1 MASSPPSLLLA
12 ALTCAIASGGAAAC
26 SEESPAEAAP
36 ASLEA
41 DALRT
46 PPEADAPRVS
56 AGAAAPGAAVVEA
69 AHVAK
74 APAPA
79 QAEAEAPPSSSAA
92 GTTPPASAAGATPPA
107 SAAAEGARI
116 YSKARFAW
124 ISPGPYPTRGWSGY
138 LGLGGSVALRG
149 GSVEAART
157 PGEGCDAWY
166 AIEPRGYVCAGASA
180 AVDPNDPV
188 VVALRPHA
196 PRVDSPWPYDY
207 AESTGAPRYPQLP
220 SAKEQRRAEWDLEE
234 HLANI
239 AKVRAAEGAGEE
251 AIREIDEALVGVDLK
266 PAGVAAP
273 ALFPFGGLVREGR
286 DRIVNGST
294 VAFTRAFDAQD
305 RTWVVTSDQA
315 YMPKDRLKPYPRSS
329 FQGVWLKD
337 GRSLPLAFFRKT
349 DRPKYQR
356 GAGGRFEPTGASF
369 ARLASVGLTGRAE
382 AEDGERFLETQEPG
396 VYVRA
401 DDTVVIEAAKSSP
414 LEGEADPSSPPRKWI
429 EVSVLGGWFVAYEE
443 LTPVFATLISPG
455 RGGVPRQGIPAIE
468 TAATPT
474 GRFRIDGKFVTATM
488 VSSTNDK
495 IVHSEVQFVQNFS
508 GPHALH
514 GAYWHDAWGEPKSG
528 GCVNLSPIDA
538 KQMFAWTDPPVP
550 EGWHG
555 LRASRDAGRSTVVLI
570 HR

>member
-1 MASSPPSLLLA
+1 MASSPPSFLLA

-56 AGAAAPGAAVVEA
+56 SGAAAPRAAVVEA
-69 AHVAK
+69 AHVTK

-79 QAEAEAPPSSSAA
+79 RAEADAPPATSAA
-92 GTTPPASAAGATPPA
+92 GTTPPASAA
-107 SAAAEGARI
+107 AEDARI

-220 SAKEQRRAEWDLEE
+220 SAKEQKRSEWDLEE

-356 GAGGRFEPTGASF
+356 GASGAFEPTGASF

-382 AEDGERFLETQEPG
+382 VEDGGRFLETQEPG

-401 DDTVVIEAAKSSP
+401 DDAVVIEAAKSSP
-414 LEGEADPSSPPRKWI
+414 LEGDGDPSSPPRKWI

>member
-1 MASSPPSLLLA
+1 MASSPSSLLLA
-12 ALTCAIASGGAAAC
+12 ALACAIASGAAAC
-26 SEESPAEAAP
+26 SEESPSVASPAP
-36 ASLEA
+36 VEA
-41 DALRT
+41 DAPEANAPRAPT
-46 PPEADAPRVS
+46 EADAPRS
-56 AGAAAPGAAVVEA
+56 AVVE
-69 AHVAK
+69 K
-74 APAPA
+74 APPP
-79 QAEAEAPPSSSAA
+79 AEAEVAPPPAEA
-92 GTTPPASAAGATPPA
+92 EVAPPANAAT
-107 SAAAEGARI
+107 EGSRI
-116 YSKARFAW
+116 YSRARFAW
-124 ISPGPYPTRGWSGY
+124 INPGPYPTRGWSGY

-149 GSVEAART
+149 GSLEAART

-180 AVDPNDPV
+180 TVDPNDPV

-196 PRVDSPWPYDY
+196 PRTDSPWPYNY
-207 AESTGAPRYPQLP
+207 AESTGAPRYRALP

-234 HLANI
+234 HLANV
-239 AKVRAAEGAGEE
+239 AKVRAADGASEQ

-273 ALFPFGGLVREGR
+273 ALFPFGDLVREGR

-294 VAFTRAFDAQD
+294 VAFTEVFDAQG
-305 RTWVVTSDQA
+305 RTWVVTSDQTL
-315 YMPKDRLKPYPRSS
+315 MPKDRLKPYPRSS

-382 AEDGERFLETQEPG
+382 VEDGERFLETQEPG
-396 VYVRA
+396 IYVLA
-401 DDTVVIEAAKSSP
+401 DDAVVVEAAKRSP
-414 LEGEADPSSPPRKWI
+414 LEGENDPSSPPRKWI

-443 LTPVFATLISPG
+443 LTPVFVTLISPG
-455 RGGVPRQGIPAIE
+455 RGGVPQKDIPAIE

-488 VSSTNDK
+488 VSSSNDN
-495 IVHSEVQFVQNFS
+495 IVHSEVQFVQNFH

-514 GAYWHDAWGEPKSG
+514 GAYWHDAWGELKSG

>member
-41 DALRT
+41 DAPRT

-69 AHVAK
+69 AHVTK

-188 VVALRPHA
+188 VVALQPHA

-266 PAGVAAP
+266 PTGVAAP

-382 AEDGERFLETQEPG
+382 LEDGERFLETQEPG

>member
-1 MASSPPSLLLA
+1 MGSSPSSLLLA
-12 ALTCAIASGGAAAC
+12 ALACALASASTAC
-26 SEESPAEAAP
+26 SEGGPAAGSPQPPEADGLQAPADASAPRAPSRADAARAPSTADAQPAPSTADAPRNRTVEAALVDKAPAEAEAAP
-36 ASLEA
+36 
-41 DALRT
+41 
-46 PPEADAPRVS
+46 PESTAN
-56 AGAAAPGAAVVEA
+56 
-69 AHVAK
+69 
-74 APAPA
+74 
-79 QAEAEAPPSSSAA
+79 Q
-92 GTTPPASAAGATPPA
+92 
-107 SAAAEGARI
+107 GARI

-124 ISPGPYPTRGWSGY
+124 INPGPYPTRGWSGY

-166 AIEPRGYVCAGASA
+166 AVEPRGYVCAGAA
-180 AVDPNDPV
+180 ATVDPEDPV

-196 PRVDSPWPYDY
+196 PRIDSPWPYSY
-207 AESTGAPRYPQLP
+207 AESTGAPRYRALP
-220 SAKEQRRAEWDLEE
+220 SAKEQRRAEWDLTE
-234 HLANI
+234 HLANV
-239 AKVRAAEGAGEE
+239 ATARAAEGASEE

-266 PAGVAAP
+266 PAGVPAP
-273 ALFPFGGLVREGR
+273 ALFPFGHLVREGR

-294 VAFTRAFDAQD
+294 VAFTQVFDAQE

-356 GAGGRFEPTGASF
+356 GDGGRIEPTGASF
-369 ARLASVGLTGRAE
+369 ARLAWVGLTGRAE
-382 AEDGERFLETQEPG
+382 VEGGERYLETQEPG
-396 VYVRA
+396 VYVLE
-401 DDTVVIEAAKSSP
+401 DDAVVIEAAKRAP
-414 LEGEADPSSPPRKWI
+414 LEGDNDPSTPPRKWI
-429 EVSVLGGWFVAYEE
+429 EISVLGGWFVAYEE

-455 RGGVPRQGIPAIE
+455 RGGVPQKGVPAIE

-488 VSSTNDK
+488 VSSSNDN
-495 IVHSEVQFVQNFS
+495 IVHSEVQFVQNFH

-514 GAYWHDAWGEPKSG
+514 GAYWHDAWGELKSG

-550 EGWHG
+550 AGWHG

>member
-1 MASSPPSLLLA
+1 MASSPSSLLLA

-26 SEESPAEAAP
+26 SEESPAAAAP

-41 DALRT
+41 DVPRAPAESDAPRAAT
-46 PPEADAPRVS
+46 VEADAPR
-56 AGAAAPGAAVVEA
+56 AAVVEA
-69 AHVAK
+69 AHVAN
-74 APAPA
+74 APAPVP
-79 QAEAEAPPSSSAA
+79 AED
-92 GTTPPASAAGATPPA
+92 GATPPA
-107 SAAAEGARI
+107 SAAKEGARI

-124 ISPGPYPTRGWSGY
+124 INPGPYPTRGWSGY

-166 AIEPRGYVCAGASA
+166 AIEPRGYICAGASA
-180 AVDPNDPV
+180 SVDTNDPV
-188 VVALRPHA
+188 VAALRPHA
-196 PRVDSPWPYDY
+196 PKIDSPWPYDY
-207 AESTGAPRYPQLP
+207 AESTGAPRYPRLP
-220 SAKEQRRAEWDLEE
+220 SAKEQRRSEWDLEA
-234 HLANI
+234 HLASV
-239 AKVRAAEGAGEE
+239 AKVRAAEGLSDE
-251 AIREIDEALVGVDLK
+251 AVREIDEALVGVDLK

-273 ALFPFGGLVREGR
+273 ALFPFGDLVREAR

-315 YMPKDRLKPYPRSS
+315 YMPKDRLRPYPRSS
-329 FQGVWLKD
+329 FEGVWLKD

-382 AEDGERFLETQEPG
+382 VEDGERFLETQEPG
-396 VYVRA
+396 VYVLA
-401 DDTVVIEAAKSSP
+401 DDAVVIEAAKRAP
-414 LEGEADPSSPPRKWI
+414 LEGENDASSPPRKWI
-429 EVSVLGGWFVAYEE
+429 EISVLGGWFVAYEE

-455 RGGVPRQGIPAIE
+455 RGGVPQKGIPAIE

-488 VSSTNDK
+488 VSSSNDN
-495 IVHSEVQFVQNFS
+495 IVHSEVQFVQNFH

-514 GAYWHDAWGEPKSG
+514 GAYWHDAWGELKSG

>member
-1 MASSPPSLLLA
+1 MASSPSSLLLA
-12 ALTCAIASGGAAAC
+12 ALACVIASGGTAAC
-26 SEESPAEAAP
+26 SEESPSVPSPAP
-36 ASLEA
+36 V
-41 DALRT
+41 
-46 PPEADAPRVS
+46 EADAPE
-56 AGAAAPGAAVVEA
+56 APPEANAPRAPSEADAQRSAVVEA
-69 AHVAK
+69 AVVER

-79 QAEAEAPPSSSAA
+79 EAEVA
-92 GTTPPASAAGATPPA
+92 PPASAAK
-107 SAAAEGARI
+107 EGARI
-116 YSKARFAW
+116 YSRARFAW

-149 GSVEAART
+149 GSLEAART

-180 AVDPNDPV
+180 TVDPNDPV

-196 PRVDSPWPYDY
+196 PRTDSPWPYNY
-207 AESTGAPRYPQLP
+207 AESTGAPRYRALP

-234 HLANI
+234 HLANV
-239 AKVRAAEGAGEE
+239 AKVRAEGGASEQ

-266 PAGVAAP
+266 PSGVAAP
-273 ALFPFGGLVREGR
+273 ALFPFGDLVREGR

-294 VAFTRAFDAQD
+294 VAFTEVFDAQD
-305 RTWVVTSDQA
+305 RTWVVTSDQTF
-315 YMPKDRLKPYPRSS
+315 MPKDRLKPYPRSS

-356 GAGGRFEPTGASF
+356 GAGGRFAPTGASF

-382 AEDGERFLETQEPG
+382 VEDGERFLETQEPG
-396 VYVRA
+396 IYVLA
-401 DDTVVIEAAKSSP
+401 DDAVVIEAAKRSP
-414 LEGEADPSSPPRKWI
+414 LEGENDPSSPPRKWI

-455 RGGVPRQGIPAIE
+455 RGGVPQKDIPAIE

-488 VSSTNDK
+488 VSSSNDN
-495 IVHSEVQFVQNFS
+495 IVHSEVQFVQNFH

-514 GAYWHDAWGEPKSG
+514 GAYWHDAWGELKSG

-555 LRASRDAGRSTVVLI
+555 LRAARDAGRSTVVLI

>member
-1 MASSPPSLLLA
+1 MPSSPSSLLLA

-26 SEESPAEAAP
+26 SEESPAAAAP

-41 DALRT
+41 DVPRAPAESDARRAAT
-46 PPEADAPRVS
+46 AEADAPR
-56 AGAAAPGAAVVEA
+56 AAVVEA
-69 AHVAK
+69 AHVAN
-74 APAPA
+74 APAPV
-79 QAEAEAPPSSSAA
+79 QAEDA
-92 GTTPPASAAGATPPA
+92 ATPPA
-107 SAAAEGARI
+107 SAASAAKESARI
-116 YSKARFAW
+116 YSRARFAW
-124 ISPGPYPTRGWSGY
+124 INPGPYPTRGWSGY

-166 AIEPRGYVCAGASA
+166 AVEPRGYICAGASA
-180 AVDPNDPV
+180 TVDPNDPV
-188 VVALRPHA
+188 VAALRPHA
-196 PRVDSPWPYDY
+196 PKIDSPWPYDY
-207 AESTGAPRYPQLP
+207 AESTGAPRYPRLP
-220 SAKEQRRAEWDLEE
+220 SAKEQRRSEWDLEA
-234 HLANI
+234 HLASV
-239 AKVRAAEGAGEE
+239 AKVRAAEGLSDE

-273 ALFPFGGLVREGR
+273 ALFPFGDLVREAR

-315 YMPKDRLKPYPRSS
+315 YMPKDRLKPYPRST
-329 FQGVWLKD
+329 FEGVWLKD

-382 AEDGERFLETQEPG
+382 VEDGERFLETQEPG
-396 VYVRA
+396 VYVLA
-401 DDTVVIEAAKSSP
+401 DDAVVVEAAKRAP
-414 LEGEADPSSPPRKWI
+414 LEGENDPSSPPRKWI
-429 EVSVLGGWFVAYEE
+429 EISVLGGWFVAYEE

-455 RGGVPRQGIPAIE
+455 RGGVPRKGIPAIE

-488 VSSTNDK
+488 VSSSNDN
-495 IVHSEVQFVQNFS
+495 IVHSEVQFVQNFH

-514 GAYWHDAWGEPKSG
+514 GAYWHDAWGELKSG

>member
-1 MASSPPSLLLA
+1 MASAPPSFLLA

-26 SEESPAEAAP
+26 SEESPAEPAP

-41 DALRT
+41 DDLRT
-46 PPEADAPRVS
+46 PAEADAPRVS
-56 AGAAAPGAAVVEA
+56 SGAVAPRAAIVEA
-69 AHVAK
+69 AHVTK

-79 QAEAEAPPSSSAA
+79 QAEADAPPA
-92 GTTPPASAAGATPPA
+92 ASAAATTPPA

-124 ISPGPYPTRGWSGY
+124 INPGPYPTRGWSGY

-157 PGEGCDAWY
+157 PGEGCNAWY

-188 VVALRPHA
+188 VAALRPHA

-220 SAKEQRRAEWDLEE
+220 SAKEQRRSEWDLEE

-239 AKVRAAEGAGEE
+239 AKARAAEGAGDE

-382 AEDGERFLETQEPG
+382 VEDGERLLETQEPG

-401 DDTVVIEAAKSSP
+401 DDAVVIEAAKRSP
-414 LEGEADPSSPPRKWI
+414 LEGDGDPSSPRKWI

-488 VSSTNDK
+488 VSSTNDR

-528 GCVNLSPIDA
+528 GCVNLAPIDA

>member
-46 PPEADAPRVS
+46 PPEADAPRES
-56 AGAAAPGAAVVEA
+56 SGAAAPRAAVVEA
-69 AHVAK
+69 AHVTK
-74 APAPA
+74 APA
-79 QAEAEAPPSSSAA
+79 QAEADAPPATSAA
-92 GTTPPASAAGATPPA
+92 GTTPPA

-220 SAKEQRRAEWDLEE
+220 GAKEQRRSEWDLEE

-315 YMPKDRLKPYPRSS
+315 YMPNDRLRPYPRSS

-356 GAGGRFEPTGASF
+356 GAGGRFEPAATSF

-382 AEDGERFLETQEPG
+382 VEDGERFLETQEPG
-396 VYVRA
+396 AYVRA
-401 DDTVVIEAAKSSP
+401 DDAVVIEAAKRSP
-414 LEGEADPSSPPRKWI
+414 LEGEADPSSSPRKWI

-555 LRASRDAGRSTVVLI
+555 LRASRDAGRSTVVVI

>member
-1 MASSPPSLLLA
+1 MGSSPSSLLLA
-12 ALTCAIASGGAAAC
+12 TLACAIVSGGAAAC
-26 SEESPAEAAP
+26 SEESPATGSP
-36 ASLEA
+36 QPLEA
-41 DALRT
+41 DAPQQPAASSAPRA
-46 PPEADAPRVS
+46 PSEAEAPRAPSEADAPRAEAVES
-56 AGAAAPGAAVVEA
+56 AALVD
-69 AHVAK
+69 K
-74 APAPA
+74 AP
-79 QAEAEAPPSSSAA
+79 AEAEAAPAETEAAPSAVA
-92 GTTPPASAAGATPPA
+92 R
-107 SAAAEGARI
+107 EGARI

-124 ISPGPYPTRGWSGY
+124 INPGPYPTRGWSGY

-166 AIEPRGYVCAGASA
+166 AVEPRGYVCAGAA
-180 AVDPNDPV
+180 ATIDPNDSV
-188 VVALRPHA
+188 VAALRPHA
-196 PRVDSPWPYDY
+196 PRADSPWPYNY
-207 AESTGAPRYPQLP
+207 AESTGAPRYRALP
-220 SAKEQRRAEWDLEE
+220 GAKEQRRAEWDLAE

-239 AKVRAAEGAGEE
+239 AKVRAAEGSSDD

-273 ALFPFGGLVREGR
+273 ALFPFGDLVREGR

-294 VAFTRAFDAQD
+294 VAFTQVFDAQD

-337 GRSLPLAFFRKT
+337 GRSLPLAFFRKI

-369 ARLASVGLTGRAE
+369 ARLASVGLTGRVE
-382 AEDGERFLETQEPG
+382 VEDDERYLETQEPG
-396 VYVRA
+396 IYVLE
-401 DDTVVIEAAKSSP
+401 DDAVVIEAAKRSP
-414 LEGEADPSSPPRKWI
+414 LEGENEPSTPPRKWI

-455 RGGVPRQGIPAIE
+455 RGGVPRKGIPAIE

-488 VSSTNDK
+488 VSSSNDN
-495 IVHSEVQFVQNFS
+495 IVHSEVQFVQNFH

-514 GAYWHDAWGEPKSG
+514 GAYWHDAWGELKSG

-550 EGWHG
+550 DGWHG

>member
-1 MASSPPSLLLA
+1 MDRSSSSLLLA
-12 ALTCAIASGGAAAC
+12 VLTCAIVSGGTAGC
-26 SEESPAEAAP
+26 SEESPAAAAAP
-36 ASLEA
+36 AAPEPEAQEDAPEPDAQASA
-41 DALRT
+41 DAERAERASPERDAESAKT
-46 PPEADAPRVS
+46 PAP
-56 AGAAAPGAAVVEA
+56 AEAAATPAVEA
-69 AHVAK
+69 AREV
-74 APAPA
+74 
-79 QAEAEAPPSSSAA
+79 
-92 GTTPPASAAGATPPA
+92 
-107 SAAAEGARI
+107 ARI

-124 ISPGPYPTRGWSGY
+124 INPGPYPTRGWSGY

-157 PGEGCDAWY
+157 RGEGCDAWY
-166 AIEPRGYVCAGASA
+166 AVEPRGYICAGASA
-180 AVDPNDPV
+180 TIDPNDPV

-196 PRVDSPWPYDY
+196 PKIDSPWPYEY
-207 AESTGAPRYPQLP
+207 AESTGAPRYPRLP
-220 SAKEQRRAEWDLEE
+220 SAKEQRRAEWDLAE

-239 AKVRAAEGAGEE
+239 AKVRAAESLTDE
-251 AIREIDEALVGVDLK
+251 AVREIDEALVGVDLK

-273 ALFPFGGLVREGR
+273 ALFPFGDLVREGR

-294 VAFTRAFDAQD
+294 VGFTQAFDALD

-337 GRSLPLAFFRKT
+337 GRTLPLAFFRKT

-356 GAGGRFEPTGASF
+356 GAGGQLEPTGASF
-369 ARLASVGLTGRAE
+369 ARLDWVGLTGRAE
-382 AEDGERFLETQEPG
+382 VQADERYLETQEPG
-396 VYVRA
+396 TYVLA
-401 DDTVVIEAAKSSP
+401 DDAVVIEAAKRAP
-414 LEGEADPSSPPRKWI
+414 LDGENEPSSPPRKWI
-429 EVSVLGGWFVAYEE
+429 EVSVLGGWLVAYEE

-455 RGGVPRQGIPAIE
+455 RGGVPRKGIPAIE

-488 VSSTNDK
+488 VSSSNDN
-495 IVHSEVQFVQNFS
+495 IVHSDVQFVQNFS

-514 GAYWHDAWGEPKSG
+514 GAYWHDAWGELKSG

>member
-1 MASSPPSLLLA
+1 MASSPPSFLLA

-26 SEESPAEAAP
+26 SEESPADAAP

-46 PPEADAPRVS
+46 PPEADAPRAS
-56 AGAAAPGAAVVEA
+56 SGAAAPPAAVVEA
-69 AHVAK
+69 AHVTK

-79 QAEAEAPPSSSAA
+79 QAEADAPPAA
-92 GTTPPASAAGATPPA
+92 ATTPPA

-124 ISPGPYPTRGWSGY
+124 INPGPYPTRGWSGY

-180 AVDPNDPV
+180 AIDPNDPV
-188 VVALRPHA
+188 VAALRPHA
-196 PRVDSPWPYDY
+196 PKVDSPWPYDY

-220 SAKEQRRAEWDLEE
+220 SAKEQRRSEWDLEE

-382 AEDGERFLETQEPG
+382 VEDGERLLETQEPG

-401 DDTVVIEAAKSSP
+401 DDAVVIEAAKRSP
-414 LEGEADPSSPPRKWI
+414 LEGDGDPSSPRKWI

>member
-1 MASSPPSLLLA
+1 MGSSPSSLLLA
-12 ALTCAIASGGAAAC
+12 TLACAIASASAAAC
-26 SEESPAEAAP
+26 SEESPAAGSP
-36 ASLEA
+36 QPLEA
-41 DALRT
+41 PQQPA
-46 PPEADAPRVS
+46 ESSAPR
-56 AGAAAPGAAVVEA
+56 APS
-69 AHVAK
+69 
-74 APAPA
+74 
-79 QAEAEAPPSSSAA
+79 EAEAPRAPSEADAA
-92 GTTPPASAAGATPPA
+92 RAEGVEPAVHVDKAPSE
-107 SAAAEGARI
+107 AAAAPSAVAQEGARI

-124 ISPGPYPTRGWSGY
+124 INPGPYPTRGWSGY

-166 AIEPRGYVCAGASA
+166 AVEPRGYVCAGAA
-180 AVDPNDPV
+180 ATIDPNDPV
-188 VVALRPHA
+188 VAALRPHA
-196 PRVDSPWPYDY
+196 PRTDSPWPYSY
-207 AESTGAPRYPQLP
+207 AESTGAPRYRALP
-220 SAKEQRRAEWDLEE
+220 SAKEQRRAEWDLAE

-239 AKVRAAEGAGEE
+239 AKVRAAEGSSDD

-266 PAGVAAP
+266 PAGVAPP
-273 ALFPFGGLVREGR
+273 ALFPFGDLVREGR

-294 VAFTRAFDAQD
+294 VAFTQVFDAQD

-337 GRSLPLAFFRKT
+337 GRSLPLAFFRKA

-356 GAGGRFEPTGASF
+356 GAGDRFEPTGASF

-382 AEDGERFLETQEPG
+382 VEDGERYLETQEPG
-396 VYVRA
+396 IYVLE
-401 DDTVVIEAAKSSP
+401 DDAVVIEAAKRSP
-414 LEGEADPSSPPRKWI
+414 LDGENDPSAAPRKWI
-429 EVSVLGGWFVAYEE
+429 DVSVLGGWFVAYEE

-455 RGGVPRQGIPAIE
+455 RGGVPRKGIPAIE

-474 GRFRIDGKFVTATM
+474 GRFRIDGKFVTAMM
-488 VSSTNDK
+488 VSSSNDN
-495 IVHSEVQFVQNFS
+495 IVHSEVQFVQNFH

-514 GAYWHDAWGEPKSG
+514 GAYWHDAWGELKSG

-550 EGWHG
+550 DGWHG

>member
-1 MASSPPSLLLA
+1 MGSSPSSLLLA
-12 ALTCAIASGGAAAC
+12 ALACALASASSAAC
-26 SEESPAEAAP
+26 SEESPAAGSP
-36 ASLEA
+36 Q
-41 DALRT
+41 
-46 PPEADAPRVS
+46 PPEADGLQAPADASAPRAPSQADAQPAPS
-56 AGAAAPGAAVVEA
+56 AADAPRNGTVEA
-69 AHVAK
+69 ALVDE
-74 APAPA
+74 AP
-79 QAEAEAPPSSSAA
+79 AEAEAA
-92 GTTPPASAAGATPPA
+92 PPASAANQ
-107 SAAAEGARI
+107 GARI

-124 ISPGPYPTRGWSGY
+124 INPGPYPTRGWSGY

-166 AIEPRGYVCAGASA
+166 AVEPRGYVCAGAA
-180 AVDPNDPV
+180 ATVDPEDPV

-196 PRVDSPWPYDY
+196 PQIDSPWPYNY
-207 AESTGAPRYPQLP
+207 AESTGAPRYRALP
-220 SAKEQRRAEWDLEE
+220 SAKEQRRAEWDLAE
-234 HLANI
+234 HLANV
-239 AKVRAAEGAGEE
+239 ARVRAAEGASDE

-266 PAGVAAP
+266 PAGAQAP
-273 ALFPFGGLVREGR
+273 ALFPFGHLVREGR

-294 VAFTRAFDAQD
+294 VAFTQVFDAQD

-337 GRSLPLAFFRKT
+337 GRTLPLAFFRKT

-356 GAGGRFEPTGASF
+356 GDGGRFEPTGASF
-369 ARLASVGLTGRAE
+369 TRLAWVGLTGRAE
-382 AEDGERFLETQEPG
+382 VEGGGRFLETQEPG
-396 VYVRA
+396 VYVLE
-401 DDTVVIEAAKSSP
+401 DDAVVIDAAKRAP
-414 LEGEADPSSPPRKWI
+414 LEGENDAAAPPRKWI
-429 EVSVLGGWFVAYEE
+429 EISVLGGWFVAYEE

-455 RGGVPRQGIPAIE
+455 RGGVPQKGVPAIE

-488 VSSTNDK
+488 VSSSNDN
-495 IVHSEVQFVQNFS
+495 IVHSEVQFVQNFH

-514 GAYWHDAWGEPKSG
+514 GAYWHDAWGELKSG

-550 EGWHG
+550 AGWHG

-570 HR
+570 RR

>member
-1 MASSPPSLLLA
+1 MAS
-12 ALTCAIASGGAAAC
+12 
-26 SEESPAEAAP
+26 PAP
-36 ASLEA
+36 VEA
-41 DALRT
+41 DAPET
-46 PPEADAPRVS
+46 PPEVNAPRAPSEADAPRR
-56 AGAAAPGAAVVEA
+56 AVVEA
-69 AHVAK
+69 AVIEK

-79 QAEAEAPPSSSAA
+79 GAEV
-92 GTTPPASAAGATPPA
+92 TPPANAAK
-107 SAAAEGARI
+107 EGARI
-116 YSKARFAW
+116 YSRARFAW
-124 ISPGPYPTRGWSGY
+124 INPGPYPTRGWSGY

-149 GSVEAART
+149 GSLEAART

-166 AIEPRGYVCAGASA
+166 AIEPRGYICAGASA
-180 AVDPNDPV
+180 TVDPNDPV
-188 VVALRPHA
+188 VAALRPHA
-196 PRVDSPWPYDY
+196 PRTDSPWPYNY
-207 AESTGAPRYPQLP
+207 AESTGAPRYRALP

-234 HLANI
+234 HLANV
-239 AKVRAAEGAGEE
+239 AKVRAADGASEQ

-266 PAGVAAP
+266 PAGVVAP
-273 ALFPFGGLVREGR
+273 ALFPFGDLVREGR

-294 VAFTRAFDAQD
+294 VAFTEVFDAQD
-305 RTWVVTSDQA
+305 RTWVVTSDQTF
-315 YMPKDRLKPYPRSS
+315 MPKDRLKPYPRSS

-382 AEDGERFLETQEPG
+382 VEDGERFLETQEAG
-396 VYVRA
+396 IYVLA
-401 DDTVVIEAAKSSP
+401 DDAVVVEAAKRSP
-414 LEGEADPSSPPRKWI
+414 LEGENDPSSPPRKWI

-455 RGGVPRQGIPAIE
+455 RGGVPQKDIPAIE

-488 VSSTNDK
+488 VSSSNDN
-495 IVHSEVQFVQNFS
+495 IVHSEVQFVQNFH

-514 GAYWHDAWGEPKSG
+514 GAYWHDAWGELKSG

>member
-1 MASSPPSLLLA
+1 MASSPSSLLLA
-12 ALTCAIASGGAAAC
+12 ALACAIASGGTAAC
-26 SEESPAEAAP
+26 SEESPSVASPAP
-36 ASLEA
+36 VEA
-41 DALRT
+41 DAPEA
-46 PPEADAPRVS
+46 PPEANAPRAPSEADAPRPAVVE
-56 AGAAAPGAAVVEA
+56 AAVVEA
-69 AHVAK
+69 AVVEK
-74 APAPA
+74 APAAP
-79 QAEAEAPPSSSAA
+79 AEAEV
-92 GTTPPASAAGATPPA
+92 TPPASAAK
-107 SAAAEGARI
+107 EGARI
-116 YSKARFAW
+116 YSRARFAW
-124 ISPGPYPTRGWSGY
+124 INPGPYPTRGWSGY

-149 GSVEAART
+149 GSLEAART

-180 AVDPNDPV
+180 TVDPNDPV

-196 PRVDSPWPYDY
+196 PRTDSPWPYNY
-207 AESTGAPRYPQLP
+207 AESTGAPRYRALP

-234 HLANI
+234 HLANV
-239 AKVRAAEGAGEE
+239 AKVRAEGGASEQ

-273 ALFPFGGLVREGR
+273 ALFPFGDLVREGR

-294 VAFTRAFDAQD
+294 VAFTEVFDAQD
-305 RTWVVTSDQA
+305 RTWVVTSDQTF
-315 YMPKDRLKPYPRSS
+315 MPKDRLKPYPRSS

-382 AEDGERFLETQEPG
+382 VEDGERFLETQEPG
-396 VYVRA
+396 IHVLA
-401 DDTVVIEAAKSSP
+401 DDAVVIEAAKRSP
-414 LEGEADPSSPPRKWI
+414 LEGENDPSSPPRKWI

-455 RGGVPRQGIPAIE
+455 RGGVPQKDIPAIE

-488 VSSTNDK
+488 VSSSNDN
-495 IVHSEVQFVQNFS
+495 IVHSEVQFVQNFH

-514 GAYWHDAWGEPKSG
+514 GAYWHDAWGELKSG

-555 LRASRDAGRSTVVLI
+555 MRASRDAGRSTVVLI

>member
-1 MASSPPSLLLA
+1 MASSPSSLLLA
-12 ALTCAIASGGAAAC
+12 SLACAIASGAAAC
-26 SEESPAEAAP
+26 SEESPSVASPAP
-36 ASLEA
+36 VEA
-41 DALRT
+41 DAPEA
-46 PPEADAPRVS
+46 PPEADAPR
-56 AGAAAPGAAVVEA
+56 APSEADAPRPAVVEA
-69 AHVAK
+69 AVVEK

-79 QAEAEAPPSSSAA
+79 EAEVA
-92 GTTPPASAAGATPPA
+92 PPASAAK
-107 SAAAEGARI
+107 EGARI
-116 YSKARFAW
+116 HSRARFAW
-124 ISPGPYPTRGWSGY
+124 INPGPYPTRGWSGY

-149 GSVEAART
+149 GSLEAART

-180 AVDPNDPV
+180 TVDPNDPV

-196 PRVDSPWPYDY
+196 PRIDSPWPYNY
-207 AESTGAPRYPQLP
+207 AESTGAPRYRALP

-234 HLANI
+234 HLTNV
-239 AKVRAAEGAGEE
+239 AKVRAADGASEQ

-273 ALFPFGGLVREGR
+273 ALFPFGDLVREGR

-294 VAFTRAFDAQD
+294 VAFTQVFDAQD
-305 RTWVVTSDQA
+305 RTWVVTSDQTF
-315 YMPKDRLKPYPRSS
+315 MPKDRLKPYPRSS

-382 AEDGERFLETQEPG
+382 VEDGERFLETQEPG
-396 VYVRA
+396 IYVLA
-401 DDTVVIEAAKSSP
+401 DDAVVIEAAKRSP
-414 LEGEADPSSPPRKWI
+414 LEGENDPSSPPRKWI

-455 RGGVPRQGIPAIE
+455 RGGVPQKDIPAIE

-488 VSSTNDK
+488 VSSSNDN
-495 IVHSEVQFVQNFS
+495 IVHSEVQFVQNFH

-514 GAYWHDAWGEPKSG
+514 GAYWHDAWGELKSG

>member
-1 MASSPPSLLLA
+1 MASSPTSLLLA

-26 SEESPAEAAP
+26 SEESPAAAAP

-41 DALRT
+41 DVPRAPAESDARRAAT
-46 PPEADAPRVS
+46 VEADAPR
-56 AGAAAPGAAVVEA
+56 AAIVEA
-69 AHVAK
+69 AHVAN
-74 APAPA
+74 APAPV
-79 QAEAEAPPSSSAA
+79 QAED
-92 GTTPPASAAGATPPA
+92 GATPPA
-107 SAAAEGARI
+107 SAAQEGARI

-124 ISPGPYPTRGWSGY
+124 INPGPYRTRGWSGY

-166 AIEPRGYVCAGASA
+166 AVEPRGYICAGASA
-180 AVDPNDPV
+180 TVDPNDPV
-188 VVALRPHA
+188 VAALRPHA
-196 PRVDSPWPYDY
+196 PKIDSPWPYDY
-207 AESTGAPRYPQLP
+207 AESTGAPRYPRLP
-220 SAKEQRRAEWDLEE
+220 SAKEQRRSEWDLEA
-234 HLANI
+234 HLASV
-239 AKVRAAEGAGEE
+239 AKVRAAEGLSDE
-251 AIREIDEALVGVDLK
+251 AVREIDEALVGVDLK

-273 ALFPFGGLVREGR
+273 ALFPFGDLVREAR

-329 FQGVWLKD
+329 FEGVWLKD

-382 AEDGERFLETQEPG
+382 VEDSERFLETQEPG
-396 VYVRA
+396 VYVLA
-401 DDTVVIEAAKSSP
+401 DDAVVVEAAKRAP
-414 LEGEADPSSPPRKWI
+414 LEGDNDPSSPPRKWI
-429 EVSVLGGWFVAYEE
+429 EISVLGGWFVAYEE

-455 RGGVPRQGIPAIE
+455 RGGVPQKGIPAIE

-488 VSSTNDK
+488 VSSSNDN
-495 IVHSEVQFVQNFS
+495 IVHSEVQFVQNFH

-514 GAYWHDAWGEPKSG
+514 GAYWHDAWGELKSG

>member
-1 MASSPPSLLLA
+1 MASSPSSLLLA
-12 ALTCAIASGGAAAC
+12 ALACAIASGGTAAC
-26 SEESPAEAAP
+26 SEESPSVGSPAP
-36 ASLEA
+36 V
-41 DALRT
+41 
-46 PPEADAPRVS
+46 EADAPRAPPEAS
-56 AGAAAPGAAVVEA
+56 APGAPLEADAPRPAVVEA
-69 AHVAK
+69 AVVEK

-79 QAEAEAPPSSSAA
+79 EAEAA
-92 GTTPPASAAGATPPA
+92 PPASAAK
-107 SAAAEGARI
+107 EGARI

-124 ISPGPYPTRGWSGY
+124 INPGPYPTRGWSGY

-149 GSVEAART
+149 GSLEAART

-166 AIEPRGYVCAGASA
+166 AIEPRGYICAGASA
-180 AVDPNDPV
+180 TVDPNDPV

-196 PRVDSPWPYDY
+196 PRTDSPWPYNY
-207 AESTGAPRYPQLP
+207 AESTGAPRYRALP

-234 HLANI
+234 HLASV
-239 AKVRAAEGAGEE
+239 AKVRAEGGASEE
-251 AIREIDEALVGVDLK
+251 AIREIDESLVGVDLK
-266 PAGVAAP
+266 LAGVAAP
-273 ALFPFGGLVREGR
+273 ALFPFGDLVREGR

-294 VAFTRAFDAQD
+294 VAFTQVFDAQD
-305 RTWVVTSDQA
+305 RTWVVTSDQTF
-315 YMPKDRLKPYPRSS
+315 MPKDRLKPYPRSS

-382 AEDGERFLETQEPG
+382 VDDGERFLETQEPG
-396 VYVRA
+396 IYVLA
-401 DDTVVIEAAKSSP
+401 DDAVVIEAAKRSP
-414 LEGEADPSSPPRKWI
+414 LEGENDPSSPPRKWI

-455 RGGVPRQGIPAIE
+455 RGGVPQKDIPAIE

-488 VSSTNDK
+488 VSSSNDN
-495 IVHSEVQFVQNFS
+495 IVHSEVQFVQNFH

-514 GAYWHDAWGEPKSG
+514 GAYWHDAWGELKSG

-550 EGWHG
+550 GGWHG